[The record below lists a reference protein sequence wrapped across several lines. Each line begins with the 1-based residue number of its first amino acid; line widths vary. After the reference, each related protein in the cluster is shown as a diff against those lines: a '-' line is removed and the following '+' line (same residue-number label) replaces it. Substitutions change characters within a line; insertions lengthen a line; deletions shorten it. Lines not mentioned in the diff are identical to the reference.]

1 MNIKKVINN
10 HVAPLVLAASIT
22 GSVLATNVL
31 EVHAETTDES
41 INVESE
47 GKGSISNYFDTLEE
61 AKKWLEDRERVLAT
75 TYEITGKYIH
85 ECNNELIK
93 KEIVEIDEVYDTEE
107 EALKYLEELKKL
119 ENCSVDLTITKVGEV
134 VEKTETIEVDKT
146 FNTMEELNA
155 YKDSLSSKDN
165 LNLVVKEIPNGWKL
179 GDEVKEADLTADSEE
194 ELEAKI
200 NEVKEKISSEETDV
214 INYDV
219 RVETDV
225 KEENVPSNVRKED
238 FSLTFDTKEEAL
250 EFIELKKDE
259 VKDDS
264 DRSYEFGEISEK
276 SVFSHNETT
285 DINELFSTKEELEAF
300 KFELEKQGYTLSDL
314 EELVETHVVIEN
326 VETGKL
332 IVNGSSKLSS
342 NSHYEVCGNYIIIK
356 QASGNVAVWTPSGL
370 TGEQMTS
377 FKESFLSGNY
387 DPSISSSTNFVFI
400 SGSGEFDLSSI
411 ASNWGVYTIGYS
423 DGVITLDCSSDK
435 ISHLNYGSY
444 SKEVEP
450 VEKTVEEYRLTGKKT
465 IPVNKTVYELNY
477 SLNTQEYE
485 TKKTYVASVFKTI
498 KTKSVVYNLS
508 GSYTETKKEEP
519 KYNLKGK
526 IVKSIYGTRYKAV
539 INFKYKTKEE
549 QKQDEDIPKTG
560 DESNIGI
567 YKAVLTGSVLGL
579 VGTISTKVKKKKR
592 Q

>member
-75 TYEITGKYIH
+75 TYEITGKYIY

-93 KEIVEIDEVYDTEE
+93 KEIIEIDEVYDTEE

-200 NEVKEKISSEETDV
+200 NEVKEKISSEETDD

-276 SVFSHNETT
+276 SVFIHNETT
-285 DINELFSTKEELEAF
+285 DINELFSTK
-300 KFELEKQGYTLSDL
+300 
-314 EELVETHVVIEN
+314 
-326 VETGKL
+326 
-332 IVNGSSKLSS
+332 
-342 NSHYEVCGNYIIIK
+342 
-356 QASGNVAVWTPSGL
+356 
-370 TGEQMTS
+370 
-377 FKESFLSGNY
+377 
-387 DPSISSSTNFVFI
+387 
-400 SGSGEFDLSSI
+400 
-411 ASNWGVYTIGYS
+411 
-423 DGVITLDCSSDK
+423 
-435 ISHLNYGSY
+435 
-444 SKEVEP
+444 
-450 VEKTVEEYRLTGKKT
+450 
-465 IPVNKTVYELNY
+465 
-477 SLNTQEYE
+477 
-485 TKKTYVASVFKTI
+485 
-498 KTKSVVYNLS
+498 
-508 GSYTETKKEEP
+508 
-519 KYNLKGK
+519 
-526 IVKSIYGTRYKAV
+526 
-539 INFKYKTKEE
+539 
-549 QKQDEDIPKTG
+549 
-560 DESNIGI
+560 
-567 YKAVLTGSVLGL
+567 
-579 VGTISTKVKKKKR
+579 
-592 Q
+592 